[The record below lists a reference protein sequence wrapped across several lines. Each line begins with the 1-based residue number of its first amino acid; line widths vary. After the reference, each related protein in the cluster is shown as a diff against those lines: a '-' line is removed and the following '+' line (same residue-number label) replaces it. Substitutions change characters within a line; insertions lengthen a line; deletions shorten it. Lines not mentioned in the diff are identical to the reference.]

1 MTKKE
6 KEELV
11 WRLKELPSAEGV
23 SRLVEQGI
31 ITADQARE
39 ILFSK
44 PVEKDEKE
52 ENKALKE
59 QVKFLQDMVERLI
72 NQRGTVFTPYH
83 YTVRTPSVY
92 WANLA
97 TSGSRGLNY
106 DYDSGTRTLTM
117 SVNPQTVR

>member
-6 KEELV
+6 KEDLV

-23 SRLVEQGI
+23 ARLVEQGV
-31 ITADQARE
+31 ITADQARD

-44 PVEKDEKE
+44 PVEKNPDE

-72 NQRGTVFTPYH
+72 NQRGSHFTPYH

-92 WANLA
+92 WTNLT
-97 TSGSRGLNY
+97 TSGNTRGLSY
-106 DYDSGTRTLTM
+106 DYDSDSRTLTM
-117 SVNPQTVR
+117 SVNK

>member
-6 KEELV
+6 ENELV

-44 PVEKDEKE
+44 PAQNTNE
-52 ENKALKE
+52 ENRALKE
-59 QVKFLQDMVERLI
+59 QVQFLQGLVDRLI
-72 NQRGTVFTPYH
+72 SQRNSGWTYVPYT
-83 YTVRTPSVY
+83 YTVTTPTKY
-92 WANLA
+92 WKNLTAYSSANTA
-97 TSGSRGLNY
+97 GTYY
-106 DYDSGTRTLTM
+106 DVSNGQVSM
-117 SVNPQTVR
+117 SIQQ